1 MSNGSDRL
9 GRAWIYERLQMNKK
23 IKTFKEIAYQ
33 ILKEAN
39 KLLHSKEITKIAV
52 EREWL
57 NTAGKTPE
65 ATMNAQL
72 IVDIN
77 SKKDKSRFIKTDL
90 STFGLNP
97 EFKEPVKKVEKAKE
111 VDKVYKISKGVSSK
125 QKGDIAEAR
134 IAELITLYGDTSL
147 SCYKPISDDEGIDL
161 IVKEK
166 GSLKTMYIQIKS
178 RFGDNPDEIFTATA
192 KASSVVDHYSMAM
205 VFCYFDTEQGDLWD
219 YLWFVAAPDFVKMAN
234 KLQGG
239 KMCGFVAGRKKKES
253 NKWDQYLI
261 DKRDLANAIISQ
273 MSRI

>member
-1 MSNGSDRL
+1 M
-9 GRAWIYERLQMNKK
+9 
-23 IKTFKEIAYQ
+23 KTFKEIAYQ
-33 ILKEAN
+33 ILKEAG
-39 KLLHSKEITKIAV
+39 KPLHSKEITKIALN
-52 EREWL
+52 REWL
-57 NTAGKTPE
+57 KTAGKTPE
-65 ATMNAQL
+65 ATMNTQL
-72 IVDIN
+72 VVDIN
-77 SKKDKSRFIKTDL
+77 AKKEKSRFIKTTP

-97 EFKEPVKKVEKAKE
+97 DYKEKELQKIKDKVEEKLFQL
-111 VDKVYKISKGVSSK
+111 SKDISSK

-134 IAELITLYGDTSL
+134 IAELVTLYGDTSL

-178 RFGDNPDEIFTATA
+178 RFGNNPDEIFTATA
-192 KASSVVDHYSMAM
+192 KASSVVDRYSMAV
-205 VFCYFDTEQGDLWD
+205 VFCYFDTEEGDLWD

-239 KMCGFVAGRKKKES
+239 KMFGFVAGRKKKES

-261 DKRDLANAIISQ
+261 DKRDLANAIIGQ